1 MTAHLP
7 IIWAG
12 LLAFAVFAY
21 VVLDGFDLGV
31 GILFLAER
39 NDRDRG
45 VMINTVAPVWDGN
58 ETWLVLGGGGL
69 FAAFPLAY
77 SVILPAM
84 YPLIIAMLL
93 ALILRGVSFEFRFHA
108 TRYGRRWWDLAFC
121 LGSLLAAFCQGAIL
135 GGLTHGV
142 RVAHNAY
149 AGGWWDWLNGFTVLC
164 GVAVV
169 IGYALLGACWLN
181 WRSTG
186 ELRERCRRRAGR
198 LAVATLSFIV
208 AVSLWT
214 PLLHP
219 QFMERWFGWPGIA
232 LTSPVPLLM
241 VAVTYLFRRSLQRG
255 HDVTPLL
262 CAEAWFLLCFVGLG
276 ISYFP
281 YIIPPSVT
289 IWQAAAPAS
298 SQAFLLIGAVVMI
311 PIILIYMA
319 YAYWTFAGKVEPD
332 AHYH

>member
-1 MTAHLP
+1 MTADLP
-7 IIWAG
+7 VIWAG

-31 GILFLAER
+31 GILFLMER
-39 NDRDRG
+39 EDRDRD
-45 VMINTVAPVWDGN
+45 VMVNTVAPVWDGN

-93 ALILRGVSFEFRFHA
+93 ALILRGVAFEFRFQA
-108 TRYGRRWWDLAFC
+108 MSYGRFWWDLAFC
-121 LGSLLAAFCQGAIL
+121 GGSVLAAFCQGSIL
-135 GGLTHGV
+135 GGLTHGI
-142 RVAHNAY
+142 RVADNAY

-169 IGYALLGACWLN
+169 VGYTLLGACWLN
-181 WRSTG
+181 WRTTG
-186 ELRERCRRRAGR
+186 ELRERCRRYAGR
-198 LAVATLSFIV
+198 LAVATLGLIV
-208 AVSLWT
+208 VVSLWT

-219 QFMERWFGWPGIA
+219 QFMERWFGWPGIV

-241 VAVTYLFRRSLQRG
+241 VAVTYLFRRALQQG

-262 CAEAWFLLCFVGLG
+262 CAEAWFLLCFAGLG

-298 SQAFLLIGAVVMI
+298 SQGFLLIGAVVMI
-311 PIILIYMA
+311 PIILTYMA
-319 YAYWTFAGKVEPD
+319 YAYWTFAGKIEPG